1 MYKRQGDGESTQD
14 VVYGGHDL
22 IAENGTLLAQSTSFT
37 TGIIYADLDIAKLRM
52 ERRKMTTYLPREDIP
67 VSYTHLSSIQ
77 TSRYSSLILHI
88 LSMTYGQIYTESH
101 MSVSRWMRIS
111 TGRKKIT

>member
-1 MYKRQGDGESTQD
+1 MKLTSARLIAGYIYSSAGDGESTQD

-52 ERRKMTTYLPREDIP
+52 ERRKMTTYLPR
-67 VSYTHLSSIQ
+67 
-77 TSRYSSLILHI
+77 
-88 LSMTYGQIYTESH
+88 
-101 MSVSRWMRIS
+101 
-111 TGRKKIT
+111 